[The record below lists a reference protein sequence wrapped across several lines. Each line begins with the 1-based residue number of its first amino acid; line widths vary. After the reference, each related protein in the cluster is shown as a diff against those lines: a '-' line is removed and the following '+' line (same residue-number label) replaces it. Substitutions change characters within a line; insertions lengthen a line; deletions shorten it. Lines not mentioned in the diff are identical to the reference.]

1 MNLDSLF
8 SILAQVSIS
17 PPDPWSD
24 KFLGLDGP
32 QRFSLLIVGIGC
44 LTGVIVTLA
53 CIISS
58 VVSKAH
64 QRRIEAELKREMLD
78 RGMSAEEVARV
89 IEATAP
95 DEMASNLKAIYG
107 RK

>member
-1 MNLDSLF
+1 M
-8 SILAQVSIS
+8 
-17 PPDPWSD
+17 
-24 KFLGLDGP
+24 GLEAD

-53 CIISS
+53 CLISS
-58 VVSKAH
+58 VVSKGH

-78 RGMSAEEVARV
+78 RGMSAAEVAQV
-89 IEATAP
+89 IEATAA
-95 DEMASNLKAIYG
+95 DETVGQLKAIYG

>member
-1 MNLDSLF
+1 MNINPLF
-8 SILAQVSIS
+8 SLLCQVSIT
-17 PPDPWSD
+17 PPDPWTN
-24 KFLGLDGP
+24 KFMGLEAE
-32 QRFSLLIVGIGC
+32 QRFALLIVGIGC

-53 CIISS
+53 CLISS

-78 RGMSAEEVARV
+78 RGMLAEEVARV

-95 DEMASNLKAIYG
+95 DESVGQLKAIYG